1 MRLHQK
7 QQEAQGMQPPKVQSK
22 AGGKDSP
29 SFGPGTFCKG
39 FSRTHRQGQWIPREL
54 VAVQKKVQKVPHKPS
69 LKEALII

>member
-39 FSRTHRQGQWIPREL
+39 FSRTHRQGQLIPRE
-54 VAVQKKVQKVPHKPS
+54 
-69 LKEALII
+69 